1 MPIIFLTSQL
11 GYGTMSTVKLNRA
24 TLAEQVAE
32 ALIDRIEVNGL
43 KPGDPLPSINRLAD
57 EFGVS
62 KPIIREALRTL
73 EGRELIVTSNGRA
86 PIVKP
91 ISGDT
96 LRLFFERAVI
106 IDAESMIELLE
117 IRRGLEIQ
125 SVTLAARKRTEH
137 EVAEMRSVVMEM
149 REHLYDPNEYTE
161 LDIKLHFL
169 IASASRNMLMLYLI
183 QSIRDVLRS
192 TIKEGL
198 RSRFSEAQI
207 RRVQELHEAVVDAV
221 TAQDAATAGSAM
233 AAHFDDAIDAI
244 YRSMLQ
250 NAAQ

>member
-1 MPIIFLTSQL
+1 
-11 GYGTMSTVKLNRA
+11 MSTVKLNRA

-86 PIVKP
+86 PMIKP
-91 ISGDT
+91 ISGDS

-106 IDAESMIELLE
+106 IDTESMIELLE

-125 SVTLAARKRTEH
+125 SVTLAARKRTDDQA
-137 EVAEMRSVVMEM
+137 AEMRSVVMEM

-169 IASASRNMLMLYLI
+169 IASASRNTLMLYLI

-198 RSRFSEAQI
+198 RSRFSETQI

-221 TAQDAATAGSAM
+221 TVQDVTAAAEAM

-250 NAAQ
+250 NAEQ